1 MGIIVQK
8 FGGTSVADTE
18 RIKHV
23 AKRIIKTKKTGK
35 KVVAVVSAPS
45 GMTDDLIRRA
55 KEISPIPHE
64 RELDMLLSTGEQTSI
79 ALLAMAIHELGETAI
94 SLNGSQ
100 VGILTD
106 KAHTKAKI
114 KSINSHKIKKE
125 LNAGK
130 IVIVAGFQ
138 GITEDLDITTLGR
151 GGSDTTGVALGV
163 ALDAEEVEIY
173 TDVDGVYTADPR
185 IVDDAKKID
194 LISYE
199 EMLELAGAGAKVLH
213 LRSVE
218 LAAKY
223 KMKIHLR
230 SSFEECVGTLVKEE
244 DDMMEKAIVRGIGH
258 SKKEAKITIVGVPDK
273 PGIAARIFQKIASE
287 NINVDIIIQNLGTNG
302 RNDISFTL
310 GEDEV
315 ERAKKVSKELQE
327 ELSALDVKCDEEIAK
342 ISIVGVGMKS
352 HPGVAAIMFEA
363 LAEANINIEMI
374 STSEVKIACVIKEEK
389 LNEAVKILH
398 KSFKLDKGGL
408 KLEEE

>member
-8 FGGTSVADTE
+8 FGGTSVANTE
-18 RIKHV
+18 RIKNV
-23 AKRIIKTKKTGK
+23 ARRIIKTKKSGK
-35 KVVAVVSAPS
+35 KVVAVLSAPS

-55 KEISPIPHE
+55 KEISPVPHE

-94 SLNGSQ
+94 SLNASQ
-100 VGILTD
+100 VGIFTD

-114 KSINSHKIKKE
+114 RSINSHKIKKE
-125 LNAGK
+125 LDAGK

-163 ALDAEEVEIY
+163 ALDAEEIEIY
-173 TDVDGVYTADPR
+173 TDVEGVYTADPR
-185 IVDDAKKID
+185 IVEDAKKID

-223 KMKIHLR
+223 GMKIHLR

-244 DDMMEKAIVRGIGH
+244 DDTMEKAVVRGIGH

-310 GEDEV
+310 GVDEV
-315 ERAKKVSKELQE
+315 EKAKKVSEELQKELN
-327 ELSALDVKCDEEIAK
+327 ALDVKCDENIAK

-363 LAEANINIEMI
+363 LAKAEINIEMI

-389 LNEAVKILH
+389 LEEAVKILH
-398 KSFKLDKGGL
+398 KSFKLEKGGL
-408 KLEEE
+408 RLEEK